1 MSAEVHDNLIP
12 IWIERDGK
20 RIRTGEVRGSKESGL
35 NYETLRNEK
44 TVFHSTPCRNPRHES
59 GRCDGFAI
67 SEEALEKAEQVGAVR
82 IKVML
87 ILGHESVNET
97 YLKNLLQFKA
107 QASRLQEKDG
117 RAQLALPLH
126 DWVLIKQ

>member
-1 MSAEVHDNLIP
+1 MSEEIHDNLIG
-12 IWIERDGK
+12 IWIERNGK
-20 RIRTGEVRGSKESGL
+20 RIHTGDVRGSKENGL

-44 TVFHSTPCRNPRHES
+44 TVFHSTPCRNRRHES

-67 SEEALEKAEQVGAVR
+67 SEEAIEKAEQVGAVR

-117 RAQLALPLH
+117 HAQLALPLH
-126 DWVLIKQ
+126 DWMKM